1 MNTLVDTSAVPF
13 AVDARV
19 DATGDLYA
27 FAFFYLGY
35 AYFYFYLLTAGG
47 T

>member
-1 MNTLVDTSAVPF
+1 MKSLVHTAAAFS

-19 DATGDLYA
+19 DATEGLYA

-35 AYFYFYLLTAGG
+35 AYFYFYPLTAGG